1 MSTPQGPLDTDAVT
15 NDWLEDVL
23 RSQTTTQLADEGFTL
38 RVMQN
43 LPVVNVRSEQR
54 FERWTW
60 IGVVVGL
67 VTAYGAGISQEPDAF
82 ASTFATLAEFKP
94 VNAKVLAPWLATLV
108 VAAVISWVLVD
119 EQR

>member
-1 MSTPQGPLDTDAVT
+1 MKTPHSPLDTGSDA
-15 NDWLEDVL
+15 NDWLEDML
-23 RSQTTTQLADEGFTL
+23 RSQTSSELADEGFTL

-43 LPVVNVRSEQR
+43 LPVINVQSEQR

-60 IGVVVGL
+60 VGVAVGL
-67 VTAYGAGISQEPDAF
+67 LFAYGAGISQEPDAL

-94 VNAKVLAPWLATLV
+94 VDAKVLAPWLATLV
-108 VAAVISWVLVD
+108 IAAVISWVLLD